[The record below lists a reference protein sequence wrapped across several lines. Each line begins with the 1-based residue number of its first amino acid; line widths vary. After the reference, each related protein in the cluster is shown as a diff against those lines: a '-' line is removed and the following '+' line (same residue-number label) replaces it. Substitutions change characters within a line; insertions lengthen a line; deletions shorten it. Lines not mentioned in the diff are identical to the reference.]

1 MRDYILFYLNGK
13 RHEVRGEQAFMSLAD
28 FLRYERGLT
37 GTKIVC
43 AEGDCGACSVLRGE
57 VLPEQDE
64 LRYSTINACI
74 TFVHLM
80 DGTHVVTVE
89 GLQNEQALSPVQQA
103 MVENYGAQCGFC
115 TPGFVCAMTDL
126 VNHNAYQN
134 PKGQTHLDEKQI
146 RNGLTGNLCRC
157 TGYTPIIE
165 AGKAVDLAQFTPLQK
180 RYNSPEMMA
189 ELRRHRSLPIRIQ
202 AGNKDFY
209 APLSYAEAVTFKKAQ
224 DAQIFASATDLG
236 VQINKER
243 SNPTVICSLN
253 LVPEA
258 HALSESGGVISVGAR
273 VTLNELEHF
282 MRGHIPEFAR
292 LLKIFASPQI
302 KNKGTLVGNVANASP
317 IADTLPFLFVADA
330 EVELTGPNGCR
341 RVNINRFY
349 TGYKQLDMRSE
360 ELISRI
366 LIPIPDPADSLRLF
380 KVSNRKDLDI
390 STFTA
395 GFRLRLENDL
405 ISQIA
410 IAYGGVAAT
419 VLRLPKTEAFLQG
432 KPFNLE
438 TFQTAGAIARSEIS
452 PISDVRASAAYRLKL
467 AENILLKL
475 YHALGPSPAEAVG
488 V

>member
-1 MRDYILFYLNGK
+1 MRDYILLYLNGK
-13 RHEVRGEQAFMSLAD
+13 RHEVRGEQAFMTLAD

-57 VLPEQDE
+57 VLPESPE

-89 GLQNEQALSPVQQA
+89 GLQSEQALSPVQQA

-165 AGKAVDLAQFTPLQK
+165 AGKAVDLTQFTPLQK
-180 RYNSPEMMA
+180 RYDTPEMVA
-189 ELRRHRSLPIRIQ
+189 DLKQHRQMPIQIQ
-202 AGNKDFY
+202 SGSKHFY
-209 APLSYAEAVTFKKAQ
+209 APLTYAEAVSYKARQ
-224 DAQIFASATDLG
+224 EARIFASATDLG
-236 VQINKER
+236 VQINKDR

-258 HALSESGGVISVGAR
+258 HTLKESEGVISVGAR

-282 MRGHIPEFAR
+282 MRGRIPEFAQ

-330 EVELTGPNGCR
+330 EVELLGPQGSR

-349 TGYKQLDMRSE
+349 TGYKQLDLLPE
-360 ELISRI
+360 ELIARI
-366 LIPIPDPADSLRLF
+366 LIPIPADTLRLF
-380 KVSNRKDLDI
+380 KISNRRDLDI

-395 GFRLRLENDL
+395 GFRLRVEQGQ
-405 ISQIA
+405 ISRIA

-419 VLRLPKTEAFLQG
+419 VIRLPKTEAFLLG
-432 KPFNLE
+432 KPFSLE
-438 TFQTAGAIARSEIS
+438 SFQAAGRIARSEIS
-452 PISDVRASAAYRLKL
+452 PISDVRASAAYRLQL

-475 YHALGPSPAEAVG
+475 YHSLAKTEVVG

>member
-1 MRDYILFYLNGK
+1 MRDYILLYLNGK
-13 RHEVRGEQAFMSLAD
+13 RYEVRGEQTFMTLAD
-28 FLRYERGLT
+28 FLRYEKGLT

-57 VLPEQDE
+57 VLPNSPE

-74 TFVHLM
+74 TFVQLM
-80 DGTHVVTVE
+80 DCTHVITVE
-89 GLQNEQALSPVQQA
+89 GLQEDQALSPVQTA

-157 TGYTPIIE
+157 TGYTPIID
-165 AGKAVDLAQFTPLQK
+165 AGKAVDLTQFTPLQK
-180 RYNSPEMMA
+180 RYDTPEIVA
-189 ELRRHRSLPIRIQ
+189 ELHQHKEIPIQIQ
-202 AGNKDFY
+202 TANKHFY
-209 APLSYAEAVTFKKAQ
+209 APTTLQAAVEFKHNQ
-224 DAQIFASATDLG
+224 DARIFASATDMG
-236 VQINKER
+236 VQINKDR

-258 HALSESGGVISVGAR
+258 HELSESQGLISVGAR

-317 IADTLPFLFVADA
+317 IADTLPFLLVADA
-330 EVELTGPNGCR
+330 EVELIGLQGTR
-341 RVNINRFY
+341 KVNINRFY
-349 TGYKQLDMRSE
+349 TGYKQLDMKAD

-366 LIPIPDPADSLRLF
+366 LIPIPDAADTLRLF

-395 GFRLRLENDL
+395 GFRLRIEADK
-405 ISQIA
+405 ITRIA

-419 VLRLPKTEAFLQG
+419 VLRLPKTEAYLLG
-432 KPFNLE
+432 KPFSLE
-438 TFQTAGAIARSEIS
+438 TFQAAGTIARSEIS
-452 PISDVRASAAYRLKL
+452 PISDVRASAAYRLQI

-475 YHALGPSPAEAVG
+475 YHELAPVEV
-488 V
+488 